1 MQALLLCNLY
11 WTLYVACDVVTAHA
25 SEWRRIVSASACQE
39 RRSERKNR
47 CEWSGVFLSQQQQQK
62 KSCWIDLAGPPAQ
75 FPGSL
80 HTNEVRRRAFRTAA
94 PFRAVFYPQSVAWT
108 VTSTMGTRS
117 DCGIDA
123 VRKRRFLRSTCVW
136 MDMRRKQRA
145 SVGVCW
151 HFSLS
156 SRAGTDQ
163 CSHYLGCTVGAAA
176 CLLCCCVWSIE
187 EVYGHATGQV
197 GNV

>member
-1 MQALLLCNLY
+1 MNALRGL
-11 WTLYVACDVVTAHA
+11 
-25 SEWRRIVSASACQE
+25 
-39 RRSERKNR
+39 RRSDSARERMTSHCQRVCLPRTTERAEESLRMERCVSVAAAAAEELLNR
-47 CEWSGVFLSQQQQQK
+47 PRSPRPE
-62 KSCWIDLAGPPAQ
+62 

-80 HTNEVRRRAFRTAA
+80 HTNEVRTRAFRTAA